1 MTIEEMLGSAA
12 PSSPE
17 QLPPASM
24 SDRDTLSRCTTILRN
39 TERLLVLSGAGIS
52 AESGIPTYGGLTA
65 CIPSLEIPA
74 TS

>member
-1 MTIEEMLGSAA
+1 MTIEEMLGSQRLR
-12 PSSPE
+12 SE

-52 AESGIPTYGGLTA
+52 AESGIPTYGGA
-65 CIPSLEIPA
+65 DGVYSK
-74 TS
+74 S